1 MKEKEGATHWWLQYA
16 SLRKMTQRLIASKG
30 ERDKDINVQAKWTT
44 CARFPDGKRAWL
56 VWDLNKMTKLREV
69 KGEIRRN

>member
-1 MKEKEGATHWWLQYA
+1 MVTICLSEKND
-16 SLRKMTQRLIASKG
+16 RLIPGKG

-69 KGEIRRN
+69 KGEIRWN